1 MKKRLLAV
9 LLAMLLALG
18 CLPAHAES
26 IPAGLFRLICR
37 DAQGQDTLLGTAVLI
52 EGSTLLTAAS
62 AARCGTAPPCLWGS
76 STPGISLSTP
86 GKSTS
91 SAI

>member
-1 MKKRLLAV
+1 MNKRLLAV

-62 AARCGTAPPCLWGS
+62 AARCDGQLLAVGPEDEYAVLAAVITLAVFGL
-76 STPGISLSTP
+76 
-86 GKSTS
+86 
-91 SAI
+91 